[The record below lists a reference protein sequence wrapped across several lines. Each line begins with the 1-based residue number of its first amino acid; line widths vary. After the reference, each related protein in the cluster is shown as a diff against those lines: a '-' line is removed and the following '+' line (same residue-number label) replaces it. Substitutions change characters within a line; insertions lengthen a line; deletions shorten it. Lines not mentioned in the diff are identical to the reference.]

1 MPEQDS
7 PGRQAT
13 YSARGLHLARAMSAA
28 AAQPPTPSL
37 SDPNVDPVESAKSAG
52 LRYVQDGSPGIRRK
66 RAGKSFSYVGPDG
79 QPIRDEETLKR
90 IKSLA
95 IPPAWTEV
103 WICPSPRGHL
113 QATGRD
119 AKGRKQYRYHPRWR
133 EVRDETKYERMIAFA
148 NALPTIR
155 SRAEQDL
162 SQPGLTRR
170 KLLATIV
177 RLLEMTLIRVGNEEY
192 ARENRSFGLTT
203 LRTRHVKVNGSELR
217 FNFRGKS
224 GKSHNIAVSDRRLA
238 RVIKRCQE
246 LPGQTLFQYA
256 GQNGEYETIDSE
268 DVNDYLREITGQ
280 DFTAKDFRT
289 WAGTVLAA
297 QALQEFEAFDSE
309 AQGKRNVVQAIES
322 VAEQLGNTPSVC
334 RKCYV
339 HPAVLDTY
347 LDGTMLET
355 LKERAEQELT
365 DSLGSLGAEEA
376 AVLALLQQRLAR
388 ETTERGKNGRS

>member
-1 MPEQDS
+1 MP
-7 PGRQAT
+7 
-13 YSARGLHLARAMSAA
+13 
-28 AAQPPTPSL
+28 
-37 SDPNVDPVESAKSAG
+37 DPVVDPVESAKAAG
-52 LRYVQDGSPGIRRK
+52 LRYVHDGSPGIRRK

-90 IKSLA
+90 ITSLA

-238 RVIKRCQE
+238 GVIKRCQE

-256 GQNGEYETIDSE
+256 GENGEYETIDSE
-268 DVNDYLREITGQ
+268 DVNDYLSEITGQ